1 MQHGLHCSAVCL
13 FDFCHHAL
21 QQAFCSTGGATN
33 TQDAL
38 RVVYQS
44 IFTPSSGD
52 RPSARN
58 VAIVVT
64 DGWSDIQPLMTVPMA
79 DVVRQHGIE
88 LYAVA
93 VGSNPNM
100 TEVSSI
106 ANQPVE
112 DHVISGLV
120 SLSNVTACANRLL
133 DLLCNNQ

>member
-1 MQHGLHCSAVCL
+1 VI
-13 FDFCHHAL
+13 
-21 QQAFCSTGGATN
+21 
-33 TQDAL
+33 
-38 RVVYQS
+38 YQS
-44 IFTPSSGD
+44 IFAPSRGD

-64 DGWSDIQPLMTVPMA
+64 DGWSDVQSAMTVPMA

-93 VGSNPNM
+93 VGANPNM
-100 TEVSSI
+100 TEVSGI
-106 ANQPVE
+106 ANQPVD

-133 DLLCNNQ
+133 DLLCKNQ